1 MHAKPTKDNKVSSVS
16 RNFDK
21 VTILVHLRGFEL
33 VFLQKCVASMQV
45 FWVQTFL
52 TQRLPS
58 PNFFKLSVPG
68 GLRIFRAFAS
78 LFIAKLPLSSFLK
91 RRTQQQQVGIQHLL
105 ELDQVK
111 IGGSVPGATLVATDR
126 ATATIT
132 QSVFKT
138 MFAVMITAGIFGAR
152 QSQLL
157 IAALQVVIKLD
168 QAF

>member
-1 MHAKPTKDNKVSSVS
+1 M
-16 RNFDK
+16 
-21 VTILVHLRGFEL
+21 
-33 VFLQKCVASMQV
+33 
-45 FWVQTFL
+45 
-52 TQRLPS
+52 
-58 PNFFKLSVPG
+58 
-68 GLRIFRAFAS
+68 
-78 LFIAKLPLSSFLK
+78 
-91 RRTQQQQVGIQHLL
+91 GIQHLL